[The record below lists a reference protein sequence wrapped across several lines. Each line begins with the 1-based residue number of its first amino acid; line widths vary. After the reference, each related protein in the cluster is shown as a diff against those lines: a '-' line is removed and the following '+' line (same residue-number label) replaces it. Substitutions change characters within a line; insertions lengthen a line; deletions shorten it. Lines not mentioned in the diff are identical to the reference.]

1 LNVII
6 NGVIL
11 KSKGDKKGEITME
24 FARFMSSS
32 FGRLLRI
39 VAGIVLIVLGLG
51 LVHGAGGIILAV
63 VGLVPLVAGLFN
75 FCVFAPLFGGPFLA
89 KDIQLKAVPAKVGRT
104 DPGHNQ

>member
-1 LNVII
+1 
-6 NGVIL
+6 
-11 KSKGDKKGEITME
+11 ME

-51 LVHGAGGIILAV
+51 VAHGIGGIILAV
-63 VGLVPLVAGLFN
+63 VGLVPLVAGMFN

-89 KDIQLKAVPAKVGRT
+89 KDLQPKSAPAKIIRSDT
-104 DPGHNQ
+104 AHSR